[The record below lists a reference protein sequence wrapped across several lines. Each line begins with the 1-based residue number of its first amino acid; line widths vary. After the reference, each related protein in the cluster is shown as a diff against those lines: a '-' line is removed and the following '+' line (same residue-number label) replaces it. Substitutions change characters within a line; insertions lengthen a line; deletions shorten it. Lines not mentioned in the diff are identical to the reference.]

1 MTSSFE
7 TLPPAPILRKKY
19 IIWWKQSSSAHK
31 KGSSRDDYYKN
42 NGPECCN
49 TCFRAI
55 QYDRINENKFSSGY
69 SLVDTI
75 RVKAKLI
82 FECAECRIFG
92 GLSNSPV
99 VDVTLLH
106 LRDDALPNHIVS
118 NNCIAS
124 SNGKPEID
132 YREQN
137 TLIDPKLCEHCIS
150 CPDHPRADINLL
162 LLQEEDILAEHIGK

>member
-1 MTSSFE
+1 MTSNFE

-19 IIWWKQSSSAHK
+19 IIWWKQSSARK
-31 KGSSRDDYYKN
+31 KGSTNSRNDYYKN
-42 NGPECCN
+42 NSPECCN

-106 LRDDALPNHIVS
+106 LRDDALPSPKHHIVS
-118 NNCIAS
+118 NNCIAD
-124 SNGKPEID
+124 NKGFPKID

-137 TLIDPKLCEHCIS
+137 TLIDPKLCEHCIT
-150 CPDHPRADINLL
+150 CPDHPNANINL
-162 LLQEEDILAEHIGK
+162 LLQEEGGTGI